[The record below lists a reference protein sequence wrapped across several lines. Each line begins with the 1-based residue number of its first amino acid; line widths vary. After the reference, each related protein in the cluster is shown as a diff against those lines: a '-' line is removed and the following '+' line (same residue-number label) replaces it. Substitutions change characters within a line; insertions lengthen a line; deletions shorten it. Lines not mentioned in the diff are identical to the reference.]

1 LGRRKFYIAAGAAT
15 VLALTA
21 GFMVVE
27 VAGGLW
33 TGSLALLADAGHMLG
48 DAGSLP
54 IGLCLAFM
62 LIYVAEANIA
72 AAMLLPLYMIVDT
85 SITLVRRIINKEPFL
100 SAHRSHYYQRAVTG
114 GRSVPEV
121 TTRIFLLG
129 FTLALLAVGATLAQ
143 SIALDLVA
151 LALGV
156 LATAATLHWLARG
169 RA

>member
-1 LGRRKFYIAAGAAT
+1 
-15 VLALTA
+15 
-21 GFMVVE
+21 
-27 VAGGLW
+27 
-33 TGSLALLADAGHMLG
+33 
-48 DAGSLP
+48 
-54 IGLCLAFM
+54 M